1 MIGCR
6 DRGCWCSW
14 YDWLSI
20 STTNRMTNA
29 LRHER
34 PATASQGVRVF
45 QFLGFIPI
53 GWKIKFSSSH
63 WSEFF
68 FDQWDVLNF
77 IFQPMGVLCKNWA
90 KAQFLQSELEPI
102 HGSSSLISTFLLFNI
117 LSKHVIITITC
128 FDITSGWGSEPHPE
142 SSMKLSGGGI
152 NPSAEDA
159 SLALGIR
166 FRGRAFRRNTCSSHM
181 NRYSNEN
188 MGLGTEFRAPYRKF
202 LRMPPHPSEL
212 PL

>member
-117 LSKHVIITITC
+117 LSKHVIVTITC

-152 NPSAEDA
+152 NPLRWGCFARPRNSFPRA
-159 SLALGIR
+159 SFPSEYLLNPYEQV
-166 FRGRAFRRNTCSSHM
+166 FRRKYGARNWVPSPIGSS
-181 NRYSNEN
+181 E
-188 MGLGTEFRAPYRKF
+188 GC
-202 LRMPPHPSEL
+202 LRIL
-212 PL
+212 RNFPL